1 MQMSRN
7 NPLDRVLTNDASVP
21 VPSPGGTLSLIPS
34 ARQVKRDAMTEERIA
49 RRKASRAA
57 FDRKFPSTSY
67 FIPAH
72 LRELAREIKRDIAS
86 LAHQK
91 RTTVASLAS
100 AMISWSL
107 NRVRKGSLVI
117 DGYPQSDRR
126 KLSVVMVDTGTKWDA
141 GPVEIPEYKKETK
154 KKRMVLTYRLDANIT
169 QQIKAV
175 AGGALPE
182 GEVLVRLLQHAID
195 AYRKGEGM
203 IKTQALEVRQIAQFV
218 DRRTDSWT

>member
-1 MQMSRN
+1 MTRN
-7 NPLDRVLTNDASVP
+7 NPLDRFAENNSVP
-21 VPSPGGTLSLIPS
+21 VPSPGGALSLIPS
-34 ARQVKRDAMTEERIA
+34 ARQVKRDALTEERIA

-57 FDRKFPSTSY
+57 FDRKNPSTSY
-67 FIPAH
+67 FIPSH

-100 AMISWSL
+100 ALLSWSL

-126 KLSVVMVDTGTKWDA
+126 KLSVVMVDAGSKWEAGT
-141 GPVEIPEYKKETK
+141 VEIPEYKKETK

-175 AGGALPE
+175 ADGALPE
-182 GEVLVRLLQHAID
+182 GEVLIRLLQNAID
-195 AYRKGEGM
+195 AYRKGEGV
-203 IKTQALEVRQIAQFV
+203 IKTQALEVRQVAQFV